1 MKKTYFLRTLAAG
14 RAKHWLLV
22 TCCAALA
29 VPAVA
34 SAAEGG
40 GSQGARSAGPSTTV
54 AKKKDSPY
62 LSDWYNQHLSLIGS
76 SGIRFGPTHVDDI
89 YLEYE
94 FAGTKGPFD
103 LYGYVDAHKIL
114 GVGNNNDTGFWD
126 GGSPL
131 FAELEPR
138 MSFNRLLDTD
148 LSVGPIKE
156 WFLATDYIL
165 DVGNDRG
172 SRQNTLYFGPGV
184 SFDTHS
190 PINFELN
197 FFFRRQ
203 FANYGAENSFSWDG
217 YRIQPN
223 VSIPI
228 TTITT
233 NGSKGDLLYVGFANY
248 DFGSDL
254 GDKAGPTRTN
264 SAFVATNVFI
274 LSYTHLRYFFA
285 ARYFNN
291 GGQWNDGTRVYFP
304 NGSRHLD
311 QNGWGYYLAVG
322 WKF

>member
-1 MKKTYFLRTLAAG
+1 MRIRDYSKPFRGGRTRLWTAA
-14 RAKHWLLV
+14 A
-22 TCCAALA
+22 CCLALA

-40 GSQGARSAGPSTTV
+40 SQGARSATPGSKT
-54 AKKKDSPY
+54 ALQDSRSPY
-62 LSDWYNQHLSLIGS
+62 LSDWFHQHVSLIGS
-76 SGIRFGPTHVDDI
+76 AGIRFGPTHVDDI

-103 LYGYVDAHKIL
+103 LYGYVDVHKIL
-114 GVGNNNDTGFWD
+114 GIGNDNDTGFWD
-126 GGSPL
+126 DGSPL
-131 FAELEPR
+131 FTELEPR
-138 MSFNRLLDTD
+138 MSFNRLLGKD
-148 LSVGPIKE
+148 LSIGPIKE

-165 DVGNDRG
+165 DVGNGRD
-172 SRQNTLYFGPGV
+172 SRQNVLYFGPGV

-190 PINFELN
+190 RVNFELN

-203 FANYGAENSFSWDG
+203 FADYGAPNSFSWDG

-228 TTITT
+228 TTLTT
-233 NGSKGDLLYVGFANY
+233 WGHEGHLTYVGFANY

-254 GDKAGPTRTN
+254 GDEAGPTRTN
-264 SAFVATNVFI
+264 HALVETNVLI
-274 LSYTHLRYFFA
+274 LSYTRLRYFFA
-285 ARYFNN
+285 ARYFHN
-291 GGQWNDGTRVYFP
+291 GGQWNDGAVVNFP
-304 NGSRHLD
+304 NGPRRLD